1 METNQLINNNQKNLD
16 KSTETHEDTKKSNI
30 TLEIQKTNDNKEM
43 LTLEINNEQ
52 SEQDEQNE
60 QSEQNEQN
68 FNNDDL
74 IEELK
79 NIKEKLDKER
89 NESISQ
95 MNLLNKKDSEK
106 NNELNGLYNNLK
118 ISIQKLK
125 VHDKHLVLK
134 TKLLTKFKIKKRE
147 EEELKKKILL
157 KQAQINFYT
166 KQSNLSKDDYEKL
179 LKNAETEKNKENKL
193 NEILSNM
200 KTEISKLEEHI
211 QKLKIIEGFHNN
223 CEKDKKLLIKKYN
236 ILETDY
242 KYELKKAEKLAKII
256 LKEKEEDD
264 NEIQEEYENL
274 NEEEKAIKD
283 ASSILPRIKVLGFRG
298 KKVQE
303 LEEKIIKMNKI
314 GQIKNDVR
322 GNVRKLY
329 KKLDNIYRDDNHYI
343 VKANSFIR
351 KNRMIE
357 PIYEDNYLFSEN
369 DAKIMKKAIPNKLFI
384 NYKTKFNDILQYKK
398 NIEKIIHKE
407 YNIRKNE
414 SELII
419 NKCEKNFLDTKS
431 VKLNEFKL
439 VLKYQKIRSKIIY
452 IKRKMTEITEQLKK
466 IKSRIKAQEAENNHV
481 KMFLNKLM
489 QNEQVKKN
497 S

>member
-1 METNQLINNNQKNLD
+1 METNQLINNNQKNLN

-166 KQSNLSKDDYEKL
+166 KQ
-179 LKNAETEKNKENKL
+179 
-193 NEILSNM
+193 
-200 KTEISKLEEHI
+200 
-211 QKLKIIEGFHNN
+211 
-223 CEKDKKLLIKKYN
+223 
-236 ILETDY
+236 
-242 KYELKKAEKLAKII
+242 
-256 LKEKEEDD
+256 
-264 NEIQEEYENL
+264 
-274 NEEEKAIKD
+274 
-283 ASSILPRIKVLGFRG
+283 
-298 KKVQE
+298 
-303 LEEKIIKMNKI
+303 
-314 GQIKNDVR
+314 
-322 GNVRKLY
+322 
-329 KKLDNIYRDDNHYI
+329 
-343 VKANSFIR
+343 
-351 KNRMIE
+351 
-357 PIYEDNYLFSEN
+357 
-369 DAKIMKKAIPNKLFI
+369 
-384 NYKTKFNDILQYKK
+384 
-398 NIEKIIHKE
+398 
-407 YNIRKNE
+407 
-414 SELII
+414 
-419 NKCEKNFLDTKS
+419 
-431 VKLNEFKL
+431 
-439 VLKYQKIRSKIIY
+439 
-452 IKRKMTEITEQLKK
+452 
-466 IKSRIKAQEAENNHV
+466 
-481 KMFLNKLM
+481 
-489 QNEQVKKN
+489 
-497 S
+497 